1 MHSSQKFVA
10 VAAAASVVAMLAAAA
25 PALAADGKA
34 LFAAK
39 GCVACHGVEGR
50 KPILPTYP
58 RLAGQNP
65 DYLFQQLSDIK
76 AGNRSNGQTVAVM
89 KPIVSKIADDELRA
103 LADYLGSLGP
113 FAAADAKGPDGPGK
127 QLFLTKTCFACHGKE
142 GNKPV
147 LKTYP
152 FTAGQNKGYLLQ
164 QMKDIKSGKRT
175 NGAVSAMAPVMH
187 LVPDEDMPAIAE
199 YLSNVK

>member
-1 MHSSQKFVA
+1 MHSSRKFLAAVA
-10 VAAAASVVAMLAAAA
+10 VSALGMLAAAA

-34 LFAAK
+34 LFSAK
-39 GCVACHGVEGR
+39 GCVACHGVEAR
-50 KPILPTYP
+50 KPTLPTYP
-58 RLAGQNP
+58 KLAGQNA
-65 DYLFQQLSDIK
+65 DYVFQQLTDIK
-76 AGNRSNGQTVAVM
+76 NGQRTNGQAVQVM
-89 KPIVSKIADDELRA
+89 KPIVAKISDEDLRT

-113 FAAADAKGPDGPGK
+113 FAPATAQGPAGPGK
-127 QLFLTKTCFACHGKE
+127 QLFMTKTCFACHGKE

-175 NGAVSAMAPVMH
+175 NGAVAAMAPVMH
-187 LVPDEDMPAIAE
+187 LVADEDMPAIAD